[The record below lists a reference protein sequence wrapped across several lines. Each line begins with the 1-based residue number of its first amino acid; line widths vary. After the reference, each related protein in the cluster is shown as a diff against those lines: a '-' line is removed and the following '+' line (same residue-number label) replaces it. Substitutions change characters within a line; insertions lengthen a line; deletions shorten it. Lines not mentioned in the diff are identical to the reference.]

1 MDFLLGLDIGTSS
14 LKAVAYDPVGGRV
27 VAQAAEPTP
36 QTHSRAEWTEYDPA
50 LIWQLIC
57 RCTRRVVAAL
67 PAGAH
72 VAGVAAA
79 SMGEA
84 GVPLDR
90 AGDPLYPI
98 IAWHDPRSE
107 PQAQLLRREVGG
119 ELIHRITGQQ
129 VRHVFAAAKLLW
141 LRQNAPDVIRRLAL
155 WLSMEDYA
163 LWRLSGI
170 AATDYSIASRTMLFD
185 QTTGDWSP
193 TMLGI
198 CGIAAEALPRPHP
211 SATVIGHVTAEAA
224 QQTGLA
230 EGTPVVTGGH
240 DHLCGALAAGAV
252 ETGRFLDS
260 SGTAQSMLMPIER
273 FHGGDDVY
281 RAGFS
286 CYRHVLRRR
295 YMIQGGLNTAGA
307 ALEWVVKLGG
317 VPPEGSAPARGVEA
331 LAGHPPEGST
341 SPRGVEALAG
351 LAAPSAYDELMR
363 EAERS
368 GPGARGIF
376 CLPHFRGSTTPIN
389 DAASRAAFIG
399 LHLSH
404 TRGDMLRAVIEGL
417 AYYLRSNLERM
428 AQVGPA
434 APGYMLAIG
443 GANRHPL
450 VLQVKA
456 DVCNRP
462 VVTPTVP
469 EAVAVG
475 AALLAGLA
483 VGVFSDEAQA
493 AAGVH
498 CDAVRYEPDAQRAA
512 LYETWYNGTYIRLYD
527 AMKHLQEDSTH
538 ALA

>member
-1 MDFLLGLDIGTSS
+1 MNVLLGLDVGTSS

-36 QTHSRAEWTEYDPA
+36 QAHPRPERTEYDGA
-50 LIWQLIC
+50 LVWRGLSLC
-57 RCTRRVVAAL
+57 MRRVTEALPTSARVVA
-67 PAGAH
+67 
-72 VAGVAAA
+72 VAAA

-84 GVPLDR
+84 GLPLDA
-90 AGDPLYPI
+90 AGDPLHPI

-107 PQAQLLRREVGG
+107 PQAEFLRREIGS
-119 ELIHRITGQQ
+119 EALHRITGQQ
-129 VRHVFAAAKLLW
+129 VRHVFAACKLLW
-141 LRQNAPDVIRRLAL
+141 LREHAPAVMERLAL

-163 LWRLSGI
+163 LWRLSGV
-170 AATDYSIASRTMLFD
+170 AATDYSMASRTMLFD
-185 QTTGDWSP
+185 QATAAWSD
-193 TMLGI
+193 TMLSI
-198 CGIAAEALPRPHP
+198 CGISADALPRPHP
-211 SATVIGHVTAEAA
+211 GATVIGHVTAPAA
-224 QQTGLA
+224 AQTGLA

-260 SGTAQSMLMPIER
+260 SGTAQSMLMPVEC
-273 FHGGDDVY
+273 FHGGGGVF

-286 CYRHVLRRR
+286 CYRHVLRGR

-307 ALEWVVKLGG
+307 ALEWVVRLGATPASPDEYEALMRAAEESG
-317 VPPEGSAPARGVEA
+317 AGARGVFC
-331 LAGHPPEGST
+331 LPYFRGST
-341 SPRGVEALAG
+341 SP
-351 LAAPSAYDELMR
+351 
-363 EAERS
+363 
-368 GPGARGIF
+368 
-376 CLPHFRGSTTPIN
+376 TN
-389 DAASRAAFIG
+389 DAAARAAFIG

-462 VVTPTVP
+462 VVAPAVP

-475 AALLAGLA
+475 AALLAGLGA
-483 VGVFSDEAQA
+483 GIFRDEAQA
-493 AAGVH
+493 AASVRYA
-498 CDAVRYEPDAQRAA
+498 AVRYEPDAERAGK
-512 LYETWYNGTYIRLYD
+512 YGTWYNEVYMNACEMDQKVRTRD
-527 AMKHLQEDSTH
+527 NAQSHLRHS
-538 ALA
+538 ALRDIG

>member
-36 QTHSRAEWTEYDPA
+36 QTHSRAECTEYDPA

-119 ELIHRITGQQ
+119 EQIHRITGQQ

-163 LWRLSGI
+163 LWRLSGV

-273 FHGGDDVY
+273 FHGGGDVC

-286 CYRHVLRRR
+286 CYRHVLRGR

-307 ALEWVVKLGG
+307 ALEWVV
-317 VPPEGSAPARGVEA
+317 R
-331 LAGHPPEGST
+331 LAGGD
-341 SPRGVEALAG
+341 
-351 LAAPSAYDELMR
+351 AAHYDDMFR
-363 EAERS
+363 EAEAS

-456 DVCNRP
+456 DICNRP

-498 CDAVRYEPDAQRAA
+498 CHAVRYEPDAQRAA